1 MSQFKVN
8 SITDKSGY
16 CGPVI
21 SGVSTNNSTGCMIIP
36 AGPTSYRGNR
46 GRGIFTHGY
55 EPNSVIN
62 IDVINI
68 ASTGNATD
76 WGDQLGNGSAF
87 AGGASNNNRGV
98 LTGGFEGSPSNGRV
112 RTIQGLTMPTNGDI
126 YYFGDLIYTVQQ
138 MTGASDEVRGIFS
151 SGYSYPLAPTT
162 AAFQQVFYELSLA
175 SGGRATGFGDIP
187 TNASCRSMNAIQNQT
202 RGFFCGG
209 EGTYLSPSVQN
220 RKITEITFATRGS
233 ALTFGELSAESK
245 AGASMESH
253 TRAVVVL
260 GGDATSPE
268 AFKDTIEYF
277 TMATRG
283 NTTDFGNATSNTGAI
298 NDNAVTNR
306 VRGVYHNARTSDG
319 GAEKNII
326 EYITIASTG
335 NATDFGD
342 LTSLSH
348 SGCGLSDTHGGLHE

>member
-1 MSQFKVN
+1 MSQFKIN

-21 SGVSTNNSTGCMIIP
+21 AGVSTNNSTGCMIIP

-46 GRGIFTHGY
+46 GRGIFASGY
-55 EPNSVIN
+55 TPNSVKN

-68 ASTGNATD
+68 ASTGNATA
-76 WGDQLGNGSAF
+76 WGEVLGNGMAF
-87 AGGASNNNRGV
+87 GGGASNNNRGV
-98 LTGGFEGSPSNGRV
+98 FTGGFEGAPANGRV
-112 RTIQGLTMPTNGDI
+112 NTIQALTMPTNGDI
-126 YYFGDLIYTVQQ
+126 YDFGDLTYTSQQ
-138 MTGASDEVRGIFS
+138 MAGAGNETRGVYS
-151 SGYSYPLAPTT
+151 SGYSYPLAPSTD
-162 AAFQQVFYELSLA
+162 AFQQAFYEINFA
-175 SGGRATGFGDIP
+175 SSGVAAGFGEIP
-187 TNASCRSMNAIQNQT
+187 TNASSRSMNAIQTQT

-209 EGTYLSPSVQN
+209 EGTYKSPSVQN

-233 ALTFGELSAESK
+233 AITFGELSGESK
-245 AGASMESH
+245 GGASMESH

-260 GGDATSPE
+260 GGNATSPE

-283 NTTDFGNATSNTGAI
+283 NTTDFGNASSNTGSI
-298 NDNAVTNR
+298 NDNAATNTI
-306 VRGVYHNARTSDG
+306 RGVYHNARTSDG
-319 GAEKNII
+319 GSNKNIL
-326 EYITIASTG
+326 EYVTIASTG

-342 LTSLSH
+342 LTSARN

>member
-1 MSQFKVN
+1 MSKFKIN
-8 SITDKSGY
+8 SITDRSGY

-46 GRGIFTHGY
+46 GRGIFASGHT
-55 EPNSVIN
+55 PSVVKN
-62 IDVINI
+62 IDVVNI

-76 WGDQLGNGSAF
+76 WGDVITNGMAF

-98 LTGGFEGSPSNGRV
+98 FTGALTGTSPNRV
-112 RTIQGLTMPTNGDI
+112 NTIQALTMPTNGEI
-126 YYFGDLIYTVQQ
+126 YDFGDLTYTAQQ
-138 MTGASDEVRGIFS
+138 MTGAGNETRGVYS
-151 SGYSYPLAPTT
+151 SGYSYPFAPSTD
-162 AAFQQVFYELSLA
+162 AFQQDFYEINFA
-175 SGGRATGFGDIP
+175 SSGVAAGFGDIP
-187 TNASCRSMNAIQNQT
+187 TNASCRSMNAIQTET

-209 EGTYLSPSVQN
+209 EGTYQSPSVQN

-233 ALTFGELSAESK
+233 AITFGELSGESK
-245 AGASMESH
+245 GGASMESH

-260 GGDATSPE
+260 GGNATAPE

-283 NTTDFGNATSNTGAI
+283 NTTDFGNASSNTGSI
-298 NDNAVTNR
+298 NDNAATNR
-306 VRGVYHNARTSDG
+306 VRGVYHNARTTDG
-319 GAEKNII
+319 GTNKNIL

-342 LTSLSH
+342 LTSARN

>member
-1 MSQFKVN
+1 MSKFKIN
-8 SITDKSGY
+8 SITDRSGY

-46 GRGIFTHGY
+46 GRGILAHGY
-55 EPNSVIN
+55 EPNSVRN

-68 ASTGNATD
+68 ATTGNATD
-76 WGDQLGNGSAF
+76 WGDQLNNGVGL

-98 LTGGFEGSPSNGRV
+98 YTGGFEGAPANGRV
-112 RTIQGLTMPTNGDI
+112 TTIQALTMPTNGDI
-126 YYFGDLIYTVQQ
+126 YDFGDLVGQHQQ
-138 MTGASDEVRGIFS
+138 MTGAGNETRGVYS
-151 SGYSYPLAPTT
+151 SGYNYSEAPSTDT
-162 AAFQQVFYELSLA
+162 FEQVFFEINFA
-175 SGGRATGFGDIP
+175 SSGIAAGFGDIP
-187 TNASCRSMNAIQNQT
+187 INASSRSMNAIQTQT

-209 EGTYLSPSVQN
+209 EGTNKSPSTQN
-220 RKITEITFATRGS
+220 KKITEITFATKGS
-233 ALTFGELSAESK
+233 AITFGELSGESK

-277 TMATRG
+277 TMSTRG
-283 NTTDFGNATSNTGAI
+283 NTTDFGNASSNTGAM
-298 NDNAVTNR
+298 NDNAATNTT
-306 VRGVYHNARTSDG
+306 RGVYHIARTSDG
-319 GAEKNII
+319 GAELNTI
-326 EYITIASTG
+326 EYVTIATTG

-342 LTSLSH
+342 LTAVSRE
-348 SGCGLSDTHGGLHE
+348 GCGLSDTHGGLHE

>member
-1 MSQFKVN
+1 MSQFQVN
-8 SITDKSGY
+8 TITDKSGY

-36 AGPTSYRGNR
+36 AGPTSYRGGR
-46 GRGIFTHGY
+46 GRGIFASGHT
-55 EPNSVIN
+55 PSVVKT

-68 ASTGNATD
+68 ASTGDSTD
-76 WGDQLGNGSAF
+76 WGDVITDGMAF

-98 LTGGFEGSPSNGRV
+98 FTGALTGTSPNRV
-112 RTIQGLTMPTNGDI
+112 NTIQALTMPTNGMI
-126 YYFGDLIYTVQQ
+126 YDFGDLTYTVQQ
-138 MTGASDEVRGIFS
+138 MTGAGNETRGVYS
-151 SGYSYPLAPTT
+151 SGYSYPFAPSTD
-162 AAFQQVFYELSLA
+162 AFQQDFYEINFA
-175 SGGRATGFGDIP
+175 SSGVAAGFGDIP
-187 TNASCRSMNAIQNQT
+187 TNASCRSMNAIQTET

-209 EGTYLSPSVQN
+209 EGTYQSPSVQN

-233 ALTFGELSAESK
+233 AITFGELSGESK
-245 AGASMESH
+245 GGASMESR

-260 GGDATSPE
+260 GGNATSPE

-283 NTTDFGNATSNTGAI
+283 NTTDFGNASSNTGSI
-298 NDNAVTNR
+298 NDNAATNTI
-306 VRGVYHNARTSDG
+306 RGVYHNARTTDG
-319 GAEKNII
+319 GTNKNIL

-342 LTSLSH
+342 LTSARN

>member
-1 MSQFKVN
+1 
-8 SITDKSGY
+8 
-16 CGPVI
+16 VI

-46 GRGIFTHGY
+46 GRGIFASGHT
-55 EPNSVIN
+55 PSVVKN
-62 IDVINI
+62 IDVVNI

-76 WGDQLGNGSAF
+76 WGDVITNGMAF

-98 LTGGFEGSPSNGRV
+98 FTGALTGTSPNRV
-112 RTIQGLTMPTNGDI
+112 NTIQALTMPTNGEI
-126 YYFGDLIYTVQQ
+126 YDFGDLTYTAQQ
-138 MTGASDEVRGIFS
+138 MTGAGNETRGVYS
-151 SGYSYPLAPTT
+151 SGYSYPFAPSTD
-162 AAFQQVFYELSLA
+162 AFQQDFYEINFA
-175 SGGRATGFGDIP
+175 SSGVAAGFGDIP
-187 TNASCRSMNAIQNQT
+187 TNASCRSMNAIQTET

-209 EGTYLSPSVQN
+209 EGTYQSPSVQN

-233 ALTFGELSAESK
+233 AITFGELSGESK
-245 AGASMESH
+245 GGASMESH

-260 GGDATSPE
+260 GGNATAPE

-283 NTTDFGNATSNTGAI
+283 NTTDFGNASSNTGSI
-298 NDNAVTNR
+298 NDNAATNR
-306 VRGVYHNARTSDG
+306 VRGVYHNARTTDG
-319 GAEKNII
+319 GTNKNIL

-342 LTSLSH
+342 LTSARN

>member
-1 MSQFKVN
+1 MSQFKIN
-8 SITDKSGY
+8 SITDRSGY

-36 AGPTSYRGNR
+36 AGPTSYRGGR
-46 GRGIFTHGY
+46 GRGIFASGY
-55 EPNSVIN
+55 TPNATRVIDA
-62 IDVINI
+62 IEV
-68 ASTGNATD
+68 ASTGDAID
-76 WGDQLGNGSAF
+76 WGDLITTGGAF
-87 AGGASNNNRGV
+87 MGGASNNNRGV
-98 LTGGFEGSPSNGRV
+98 YAGAFDGNDLGNRLN
-112 RTIQGLTMPTNGDI
+112 TIQALTMPTNGDI
-126 YYFGDLIYTVQQ
+126 FDFGDLTYTTQQ
-138 MTGASDEVRGIFS
+138 STGAGNETRGVYT

-162 AAFQQVFYELSLA
+162 DAFQQTFYYINF
-175 SGGRATGFGDIP
+175 ATTGKMMGFGDIP
-187 TNASCRSMNAIQNQT
+187 TNASSRSMNAIQTQT

-209 EGTYLSPSVQN
+209 EGTYKSPSVQN
-220 RKITEITFATRGS
+220 RKITEITFATQGS
-233 ALTFGELSAESK
+233 AITFGELSGESK
-245 AGASMESH
+245 GGASMESH

-283 NTTDFGNATSNTGAI
+283 NTTDFGNASSNTGAI
-298 NDNAVTNR
+298 NDNAATNR

-319 GAEKNII
+319 GSNKNIL
-326 EYITIASTG
+326 EYVTIASTG

-342 LTSLSH
+342 LTSTRN